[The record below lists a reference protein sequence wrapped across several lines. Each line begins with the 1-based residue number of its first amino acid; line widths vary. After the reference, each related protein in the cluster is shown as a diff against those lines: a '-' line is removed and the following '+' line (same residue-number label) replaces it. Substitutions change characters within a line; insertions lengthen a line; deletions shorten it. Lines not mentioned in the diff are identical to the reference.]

1 MKTTILLRIASILLL
16 LFSIGHTIGFRQ
28 IDPGWGVDAL
38 VNSMRTIHFDVQG
51 FQRSYYDFYVGFGL
65 FVTVLL
71 ILAAVI
77 CWQLG
82 GLQPEV
88 LNSVKG
94 IAWSLALCFAVIAF
108 LSWRYFFIVP
118 LVFSLLITTC
128 LVLAA
133 WFAHTPA

>member
-71 ILAAVI
+71 ILAAVV
-77 CWQLG
+77 CWQLS
-82 GLQPEV
+82 GLQPAV

-118 LVFSLLITTC
+118 LVFSLLITIC

-133 WFAHTPA
+133 WFARTPA